1 MVGGELVVNSEV
13 GTGSTFSFV
22 FPDIY
27 RANWEP
33 EAHEKKPMDE
43 NLEQFQPATILVVD
57 NVESNRTLIAEYF
70 ANTHHRLLFAKD
82 GREAIEMAQ
91 IHQPDVILLD
101 LRMPNLDGRSAAIF
115 LKQDPQTRDI
125 PIIVLTASVA
135 KDELQDMQ
143 LFCQGFLRKPVKR
156 FQLVEAFKNI
166 LPLNEN
172 SPREREVQPP
182 AASAREPMMETPGEN
197 LSELAEKLALEEQNQ
212 WQQLRQTMKRREVKA
227 FAKRL
232 HAWARE
238 YHCAKLE
245 AYATKISHQL
255 GEFDWEN
262 LPATLEEF
270 PQLRQWLE
278 GNGDRA

>member
-1 MVGGELVVNSEV
+1 
-13 GTGSTFSFV
+13 
-22 FPDIY
+22 
-27 RANWEP
+27 
-33 EAHEKKPMDE
+33 
-43 NLEQFQPATILVVD
+43 
-57 NVESNRTLIAEYF
+57 
-70 ANTHHRLLFAKD
+70 
-82 GREAIEMAQ
+82 
-91 IHQPDVILLD
+91 
-101 LRMPNLDGRSAAIF
+101 
-115 LKQDPQTRDI
+115 
-125 PIIVLTASVA
+125 
-135 KDELQDMQ
+135 
-143 LFCQGFLRKPVKR
+143 
-156 FQLVEAFKNI
+156 
-166 LPLNEN
+166 
-172 SPREREVQPP
+172 
-182 AASAREPMMETPGEN
+182 MMETPGEN